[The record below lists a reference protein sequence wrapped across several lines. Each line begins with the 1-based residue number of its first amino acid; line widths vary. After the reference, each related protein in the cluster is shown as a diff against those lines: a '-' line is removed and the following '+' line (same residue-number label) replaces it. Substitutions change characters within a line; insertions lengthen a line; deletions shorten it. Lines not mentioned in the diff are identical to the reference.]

1 MFKMILASIVA
12 VGFSSSVFANE
23 ATTPAATATATTTTT
38 TTTTEEATTTDT
50 GMMKKAEKAAQK
62 VKPMIAKAKNNP
74 HVKKGVKA
82 LNDNVNGTTT
92 TTTTTPAPTETPAG
106 TTGH

>member
-1 MFKMILASIVA
+1 MFKTILASIVA
-12 VGFSSSVFANE
+12 VGFSASVFASD
-23 ATTPAATATATTTTT
+23 AHTTPATTTTT
-38 TTTTEEATTTDT
+38 TTTEAVKAEATTAET
-50 GMMKKAEKAAQK
+50 GMAKKVEETKKA

-82 LNDNVNGTTT
+82 ANDAVNGTTT
-92 TTTTTPAPTETPAG
+92 TTTTTPAAPAEG